1 MTRIAVFGLGY
12 VGVVTAAVLADHGHE
27 VVGVDTNVTKVGMI
41 AEGRSPIVE
50 PGLDDLV
57 HRGVVSG
64 RLRTT
69 LDAEQAVLA
78 SDLSLICVG
87 TPSTPNGSLDL
98 TAVQKVCHQIGATLA
113 GRDDPYVVVLRSTV
127 LPGTTRSLVIPTL
140 EQASGR
146 EAGLDFH
153 VCVNPEFLREGS
165 AIRDFHTPPFTLVGA
180 GGGAAGATAAAVVSG
195 LYDRLESPS
204 VVASIEVA
212 ETIKYA
218 CNAWHAL
225 KVTFANEIGSICKP
239 QGIDSHDVMDILCS
253 DTRLNLSSAYLTPG
267 FAFGGSCLPKDVR
280 ALVQHA
286 RGLDVEAPL
295 LGAILDSNQRHADR
309 AFELVRAAGGRRIGV
324 LGLSFKAGT
333 DDLRESPTVALVER
347 LIGKGY
353 EVRIFDRNVSLAR
366 LQGAN
371 RAYIE
376 QEIPHIGALLVAEP
390 DDLLDTS
397 DVLVVGNAAAEF
409 REVIA
414 RAGPDCRIVDLVR
427 VAGVD
432 DLGERYAGICW

>member
-12 VGVVTAAVLADHGHE
+12 VGVVSAAVLADHGHD
-27 VVGVDTNVTKVGMI
+27 VVGVDTNVTKVGMVT
-41 AEGRSPIVE
+41 EGRSPIVE

-57 HRGVVSG
+57 HRGATSG
-64 RLRTT
+64 RLRATV
-69 LDAEQAVLA
+69 DAEEAVRS
-78 SDLSLICVG
+78 SDLSLVCVG
-87 TPSTPNGSLDL
+87 TPSHANGSLDL
-98 TAVQKVCHQIGATLA
+98 TAVQKVCHQIGATLGEQA
-113 GRDDPYVVVLRSTV
+113 EGHVVVVRSTV
-127 LPGTTRSLVIPTL
+127 LPGTTRELVIPTL

-146 EAGLDFH
+146 TAGRDFH

-165 AIRDFHTPPFTLVGA
+165 AIRDFHRPPFTLVGA
-180 GGGAAGATAAAVVSG
+180 TDATAAATVTG
-195 LYDRLESPS
+195 LYERVDGEPL
-204 VVASIEVA
+204 VTAIEVA
-212 ETIKYA
+212 ETIKYG

-225 KVTFANEIGSICKP
+225 KVVFANELGSICKQ
-239 QGIDSHDVMDILCS
+239 QGVDSHDVMDILCS
-253 DTRLNLSSAYLTPG
+253 DTRLNISSAYLTPG
-267 FAFGGSCLPKDVR
+267 FAFGGSCLPKDLR

-286 RGLDVEAPL
+286 RSLDVEAPL

-309 AFELVRAAGGRRIGV
+309 AFELVRQAGGRRIGV

-353 EVRIFDRNVSLAR
+353 QVRIFDRNVSLSR

-376 QEIPHIGALLVAEP
+376 QEIPHIGALMVTDPAE
-390 DDLLDTS
+390 LLEES
-397 DVLVVGNAAAEF
+397 DVLVVGNAASEF
-409 REVIA
+409 REIIA
-414 RAGPDCRIVDLVR
+414 KAGPEHRIVDLVR

-432 DLGERYAGICW
+432 GVGDHYAGICW